1 MVLFA
6 NNLVSL
12 QRYFV
17 FFYNRQLTM
26 SNEHNTIKKT
36 SPWSWVPTLYFAE
49 GLPYVLVTGLAA
61 VMYMQMG
68 LTDTELGLYTGWLSL
83 PWVVKPLWSPFI
95 DLLKTK
101 RWWVLTMQL
110 LIGASLAGIAFTL
123 PTAVWFQTS
132 MALLFIIAFASATHD
147 ISADGFYMIELDQ
160 HRQAMFVGI
169 RNTFYRLA
177 VIFGNGILVSVAGV
191 LQVVFRNRIAFTWS
205 LIFYG
210 LAGIFIALW
219 LYHGLR
225 MPRPDADR
233 QRDSSIGEVWAG
245 LKTMMTTFF
254 TKFPL
259 RQTVAVMLFLLFYR
273 FPEALLNTMTKT
285 FLMRPNSSGGLA
297 LSPQEYGLAN
307 GTIGLVGLLL
317 GGIVGGILVSRDGMK
332 RWLWPMVCAITLP
345 DIVYI
350 ILSYTLTSNIV
361 AISTCLFLEQFGYGL
376 GFTVLTLYM
385 LYYSQG
391 KYKTS
396 HYAICT
402 GISYLGL
409 MLPGMVSGYI
419 KDAVGYQTFFIIVMA
434 SCVITFLVTAF
445 LKIDPEFGKKQ

>member
-1 MVLFA
+1 MLSA
-6 NNLVSL
+6 N
-12 QRYFV
+12 
-17 FFYNRQLTM
+17 
-26 SNEHNTIKKT
+26 KKS
-36 SPWSWVPTLYFAE
+36 SPWAWVPTLYFAE

-61 VMYMQMG
+61 VMYLQMG
-68 LTDTELGLYTGWLSL
+68 LSDTELGLYTGWLSL

-110 LIGASLAGIAFTL
+110 LIGAALAGIAFTM
-123 PTAVWFQTS
+123 PTAMWFQCS
-132 MALLFIIAFASATHD
+132 MCLFFIIAFASATHD
-147 ISADGFYMIELDQ
+147 ISADGFYMIELDE

-191 LQVVFRNRIAFTWS
+191 LQVIFRNRIAFTWS

-210 LAGIFIALW
+210 LAGLFIALW

-225 MPRPDADR
+225 MPRPDADQ
-233 QRDSSIGEVWAG
+233 QRDSSFAEVWSG
-245 LKTMMTTFF
+245 LKKMLGTFF
-254 TKFPL
+254 TKFPV
-259 RQTVAVMLFLLFYR
+259 RQTVAVMAFLLFYR

-285 FLMRPNSSGGLA
+285 FLMRANSSGGLG

-317 GGIVGGILVSRDGMK
+317 GGIVGGLLVSRDGMK
-332 RWLWPMVCAITLP
+332 KWLWPMVCAITLP

-350 ILSYTLTSNIV
+350 ILSYTLT
-361 AISTCLFLEQFGYGL
+361 ADLATISACLFIEQFGYGL

-391 KYKTS
+391 KFKTA

-419 KDAVGYQTFFIIVMA
+419 KDAVGYRMFFIIVMA
-434 SCVITFLVTAF
+434 SCVITFIVTAF
-445 LKIDPEFGKKQ
+445 LKIDPEFGKEKG